1 MANEPLHRSMLELKT
16 RLLAMESRCDDLRRL
31 NNQYLTSAEEKDE
44 RIRQLDLRVQRLQ
57 RTLSR
62 RAVRQRQLELI

>member
-1 MANEPLHRSMLELKT
+1 MANEPLQRSMLELKT
-16 RLLAMESRCDDLRRL
+16 RLLAMESRCDDLRRQNHL
-31 NNQYLTSAEEKDE
+31 YLTSAQEKDE